1 MKISDLE
8 FFLVRIERDG
18 TDVPVRSLL
27 VRLATDS
34 GLEGWGE
41 AHIGWRPAELGPRRT
56 AILSTLAGRSIFDVE
71 ELLELDAV
79 EEPPVACALEM
90 ASWDL
95 IGRATGQPVCHLF
108 GGGYRTRV
116 PLAVRLPRR
125 IDAAADLARGL
136 AERGF
141 HTQIVTSCGE
151 PEVDAKTLAVVREAV
166 GGRVELWFDAV
177 ESFDLYEAR
186 DLCRELEAAGPRFI
200 VDPLSAGDFDCVAW
214 LRRQTN
220 VPPAVTRRIH
230 GPADVLAVVRSGAA
244 GYVIVN
250 LEKVGGMVR
259 SRKCAAVSEAAG
271 VTALLAGGASL
282 GIAVAAMLHVAASTP
297 GFVGGNECAYHE
309 LHDDVLVEPLEIV
322 GGMMTVPQSPGLGV
336 EVDRAK
342 VERYQVT

>member
-8 FFLVRIERDG
+8 LFLVRIQRDG
-18 TDVPVRSLL
+18 TEVPVRSLL

-41 AHIGWRPAELGPRRT
+41 AHIGWRPVELAPRR
-56 AILSTLAGRSIFDVE
+56 AARLSTLAGRSIFDVE
-71 ELLELDAV
+71 ALLELDGID
-79 EEPPVACALEM
+79 PPLACALEM

-95 IGRATGQPVCHLF
+95 IGRAAGQPVCHLF

-116 PLAVRLPRR
+116 PVAIRLPRR
-125 IDAAADLARGL
+125 LDAAADQARGL

-151 PEVDAKTLAVVREAV
+151 PDLDAKTLAVVREAV
-166 GGRVELWFDAV
+166 GARVELWFDAV
-177 ESFDLYEAR
+177 EHFDLYEAR
-186 DLCRELEAAGPRFI
+186 DLCRELESSGPRFV

-214 LRRQTN
+214 LRRQSN
-220 VPPAVTRRIH
+220 LPPAVARRIH
-230 GPADVLAVVRSGAA
+230 GPADVLAMIRSGAA
-244 GYVIVN
+244 GYAIVN

-259 SRKCAAVSEAAG
+259 SRKCAAVSEAGG

-297 GFVGGNECAYHE
+297 GFASGNECSYHQ
-309 LHDDVLVEPLEIV
+309 LRDDVLTEPLEMV
-322 GGMMTVPQSPGLGV
+322 GGMMTVPQAPGLGI

-342 VERYQVT
+342 IERYQVT